1 LLDAL
6 STEAILSE
14 VFAERRSQHEDYSE
28 QNHTAPFWLSILGEE
43 FGEVCR
49 AVYENDGVNYREELI
64 QLAAVAVQMVEA
76 YDRSRAPSGYF
87 QQGSNFGPPLMSEVA
102 QED

>member
-6 STEAILSE
+6 STEAVLSE
-14 VFAERRSQHEDYSE
+14 VFAERRSQHEVHSE
-28 QNHTAPFWLSILGEE
+28 QNHSAPFWLSILGEE
-43 FGEVCR
+43 FGEVCK
-49 AVYENDGVNYREELI
+49 AVYENDGANYREELI

-76 YDRSRAPSGYF
+76 YDRVKASEGYF
-87 QQGSNFGPPLMSEVA
+87 QQGSNFGPPLMSDVT

>member
-1 LLDAL
+1 LLD
-6 STEAILSE
+6 TPYIEAVLSE
-14 VFAERRSQHEDYSE
+14 VFNERLSQYEKFRE
-28 QNHTAPFWLSILGEE
+28 QNHSAPFWLSILGEE

-49 AVYENDGVNYREELI
+49 AVCENDGANYREELI

-76 YDRSRAPSGYF
+76 YDRSRAPHGYF

>member
-1 LLDAL
+1 MLD
-6 STEAILSE
+6 TPYIEAVLSE
-14 VFAERRSQHEDYSE
+14 VFAERLSQYEKFRE
-28 QNHTAPFWLSILGEE
+28 QNHSAPFWLSILGEE

-49 AVYENDGVNYREELI
+49 AVCENDGANYREELV

-76 YDRSRAPSGYF
+76 YDRAKAPKGYF
-87 QQGSNFGPPLMSEVA
+87 QHGRDLGSSLTSDVA